1 MDPGVRAADALALV
15 IRCSCIAS
23 DFVVLVLVLVLVLSP
38 PRRTEYEMSAK
49 WQLPRRWLRV
59 KRLFMPPATFVA
71 TSLGPAGIKA
81 DGGLEELDSR
91 CVSLPSGLP
100 GGGVT

>member
-1 MDPGVRAADALALV
+1 VDPGVRAANALALV
-15 IRCSCIAS
+15 IRRSSIAS
-23 DFVVLVLVLVLVLSP
+23 DFVVLVLVLSP

>member
-15 IRCSCIAS
+15 IRRSFIAS
-23 DFVVLVLVLVLVLSP
+23 HFVVLVLVLSP
-38 PRRTEYEMSAK
+38 PRWTEYEMSAK

-59 KRLFMPPATFVA
+59 KRLFLPPATLVA

>member
-1 MDPGVRAADALALV
+1 MDPGVRTANALALV
-15 IRCSCIAS
+15 IRRSFIAS
-23 DFVVLVLVLVLVLSP
+23 HFIVLVLVLVLSP